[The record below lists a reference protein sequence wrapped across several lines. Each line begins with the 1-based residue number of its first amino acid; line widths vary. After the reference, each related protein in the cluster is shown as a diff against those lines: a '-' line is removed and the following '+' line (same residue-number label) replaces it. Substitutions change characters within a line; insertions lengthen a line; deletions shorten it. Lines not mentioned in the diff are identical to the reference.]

1 LRQSAFI
8 PGPIWYRLGIL
19 QKTGVAAMKISL
31 LPWALPLLLLAGCG
45 QPAPQGNNATPAPTP
60 GAADDYLARIN
71 RLPPR
76 QRDTVMFRAID
87 DAGLDCQGVIGSAPR
102 EAVAGR
108 PAWTAPCDNKR
119 TYVVVLQPGGIMQV
133 LGADDGKKGS

>member
-1 LRQSAFI
+1 
-8 PGPIWYRLGIL
+8 
-19 QKTGVAAMKISL
+19 MKIITL
-31 LPWALPLLLLAGCG
+31 FWALPLVALAGCG
-45 QPAPQGNNATPAPTP
+45 QSSSPGNGATPAPAP

-87 DAGLDCQGVIGSAPR
+87 DAGLDCQSVTSSAPR

-108 PAWTAPCDNKR
+108 PAWLTHCDGGR
-119 TYVVVLQPGGIMQV
+119 DYVVVLQPGGIMQV
-133 LGADDGKKGS
+133 LGGSDTRK

>member
-1 LRQSAFI
+1 
-8 PGPIWYRLGIL
+8 
-19 QKTGVAAMKISL
+19 MKISL
-31 LPWALPLLLLAGCG
+31 PVSALPLLLLAGCG
-45 QPAPQGNNATPAPTP
+45 QPASQGNNATPAPMP

-87 DAGLDCQGVIGSAPR
+87 DAGLDCQAVTSSAPR

-108 PAWTAPCDNKR
+108 PAWTAQCDNKR
-119 TYVVVLQPGGIMQV
+119 VYVVVLQPGGIMQV
-133 LGADDGKKGS
+133 LGGDDGTKGS